1 MDTETAKQVPDKIP
15 SQQTEALHKTS
26 DNKNRQLGSLQT
38 VTMDAKHL
46 KDRSATQGRNCSES
60 DNNWDKRRN
69 NQTQRT
75 GDQDATKATDDLA
88 PDIRSAVEGTIQRL
102 TPKWPREQAIHRML
116 HKKGKALAVQAKTK
130 MMDSLNKHCHKLRGL
145 LTNETN
151 DDTFYEASSLLNQA
165 VMKMQ
170 KETRLCLTCKRR
182 GNTSNGS
189 KVGR

>member
-1 MDTETAKQVPDKIP
+1 MDTETAKQVPDKIL
-15 SQQTEALHKTS
+15 SQQAEALQKTS
-26 DNKNRQLGSLQT
+26 DNKNRQLGNLQT

-46 KDRSATQGRNCSES
+46 KDRSATQGRNSSEI

-69 NQTQRT
+69 DQTQT

-88 PDIRSAVEGTIQRL
+88 PDIRSAVDGTIQRL

-145 LTNETN
+145 LTNKTD

-170 KETRLCLTCKRR
+170 KETRLCLTCK
-182 GNTSNGS
+182 
-189 KVGR
+189 